1 MFRDFYAS
9 KRLTQ
14 VSNNNTISV
23 PSLTH
28 RTHTTRRENH
38 PPFESPRFNQR
49 EKANE
54 GSHLHSP
61 RANTNPPPLFLQQ
74 QQTPTQNN
82 NNNNNNNQTSSP
94 SNLPVVVQN
103 VEKAKSASR
112 YGNEVLFSVSQPQYY
127 CHQSTPKKSPPCFH
141 SRETVELRRMN
152 EEQQQRANTFLLQ
165 QQQQQQQRKK
175 NEDYLQALAMRPMPP
190 PEFTNGTGT
199 VLTAEK
205 RVAVAGTQTD
215 ENNDENETNARKAR
229 QSRRLAGLP
238 PPVPSTGKRE
248 DEETIDELD
257 IPKRITSAVEKTLE
271 SVAKETR
278 RGMEEIAMRT
288 QRDVL
293 RCAAD
298 VARMQRDLS
307 EFMGRYGVKRKNS
320 HRNDDDDNNEDDVV
334 YFGHT
339 SEREIDA
346 TKTASKK
353 KQSTMISDGKT
364 PALVSMISDGKTP
377 TNVVI
382 AHIRENASIAELRAA
397 HPLLFNGALS
407 IRKRG
412 HTTSFLRKKIS
423 EGYVGYARE
432 RRERALAPTLPPDKE
447 KEEFE
452 MENNDIFTSRSKPK
466 NKAVPICDDDSV
478 DENVELRVREEIEAF
493 KRKTKARTASRRG
506 FAVST
511 KLSIE
516 T

>member
-9 KRLTQ
+9 KRELTQ
-14 VSNNNTISV
+14 VSNNNIISV

-28 RTHTTRRENH
+28 RTHATRRENH

-61 RANTNPPPLFLQQ
+61 RANTTPPPLFLQQ
-74 QQTPTQNN
+74 QTTATQNN
-82 NNNNNNNQTSSP
+82 KNNQTSSP

-127 CHQSTPKKSPPCFH
+127 CHQSTPKESTPCFH
-141 SRETVELRRMN
+141 SRETVELRQRKN
-152 EEQQQRANTFLLQ
+152 EEQRERAANTFLLQ
-165 QQQQQQQRKK
+165 QQHQQQRKK
-175 NEDYLQALAMRPMPP
+175 NEDYLQALAMRPMSP

-215 ENNDENETNARKAR
+215 ENNEENETNARKGR

-238 PPVPSTGKRE
+238 PPVTSTGKRE

-257 IPKRITSAVEKTLE
+257 ISKRITSAVEKTLE

-320 HRNDDDDNNEDDVV
+320 HRNDDDDDDNNEDDVV

-397 HPLLFNGALS
+397 YPLLFNGALS

-412 HTTSFLRKKIS
+412 HTARFLRKKFS
-423 EGYVGYARE
+423 EGYVGYAAE
-432 RRERALAPTLPPDKE
+432 RERALAPTLPDKE
-447 KEEFE
+447 KEELE

-466 NKAVPICDDDSV
+466 NKTVTIDDDDSD

-493 KRKTKARTASRRG
+493 KRKTKARTARRRG

>member
-28 RTHTTRRENH
+28 RTHATRRENH

-61 RANTNPPPLFLQQ
+61 RANTTPPLFLQQ
-74 QQTPTQNN
+74 QTTATQ
-82 NNNNNNNQTSSP
+82 NNNNNQTSSP
-94 SNLPVVVQN
+94 SNVPVVVQN

-127 CHQSTPKKSPPCFH
+127 CHQSTPKESTPCFH
-141 SRETVELRRMN
+141 SRETVELRRKN
-152 EEQQQRANTFLLQ
+152 EEQQQRAANTFLL

-175 NEDYLQALAMRPMPP
+175 NEDYLQALAMRPMSP

-215 ENNDENETNARKAR
+215 ENNEENETNARKAR
-229 QSRRLAGLP
+229 QSRRLAELP
-238 PPVPSTGKRE
+238 PPVTSTGKRE

-257 IPKRITSAVEKTLE
+257 ISKRITSAVEKTLE

-307 EFMGRYGVKRKNS
+307 EFMGQYGVKRKNS
-320 HRNDDDDNNEDDVV
+320 HRNDDDGDNEDDVV

-353 KQSTMISDGKT
+353 KQSTMISGGKT

-382 AHIRENASIAELRAA
+382 AHIRENASIVELRAA

-407 IRKRG
+407 IRN
-412 HTTSFLRKKIS
+412 HTASFLRKKIS
-423 EGYVGYARE
+423 EGYVGYAAE
-432 RRERALAPTLPPDKE
+432 RERALAPTLPDKE
-447 KEEFE
+447 KEELE

-466 NKAVPICDDDSV
+466 NKAIPIDDDDSD

-493 KRKTKARTASRRG
+493 KRKTKARTARRRG

>member
-28 RTHTTRRENH
+28 RTHATRRENH

-61 RANTNPPPLFLQQ
+61 RANTTPPLFLQQ
-74 QQTPTQNN
+74 QTTATQ
-82 NNNNNNNQTSSP
+82 NNNNNQTSSP
-94 SNLPVVVQN
+94 SNVPVVVQN

-127 CHQSTPKKSPPCFH
+127 CHQSTPKESTPCFH
-141 SRETVELRRMN
+141 SRETVELRRKN
-152 EEQQQRANTFLLQ
+152 EEQRERAANTFLLQ
-165 QQQQQQQRKK
+165 QQQQQQRKK
-175 NEDYLQALAMRPMPP
+175 NEEYLQALAMRPMSP

-205 RVAVAGTQTD
+205 RMAVAGTQTD
-215 ENNDENETNARKAR
+215 ENNEENETNARKAR

-238 PPVPSTGKRE
+238 PPVTSTGKRE

-257 IPKRITSAVEKTLE
+257 ISKRITSAVEKTLE

-320 HRNDDDDNNEDDVV
+320 HRNDDDDDNEDDVV

-353 KQSTMISDGKT
+353 KQSTMISGGKT

-382 AHIRENASIAELRAA
+382 AHIRENASIVELRAA

-407 IRKRG
+407 IRN
-412 HTTSFLRKKIS
+412 HTASFLRKKIS
-423 EGYVGYARE
+423 EGYVGYAAE
-432 RRERALAPTLPPDKE
+432 RERALAPTLPDKE
-447 KEEFE
+447 KEELE

-466 NKAVPICDDDSV
+466 NKAVPIDDDDSD

-493 KRKTKARTASRRG
+493 KRKTKARTARRRG

-511 KLSIE
+511 NLSIE

>member
-28 RTHTTRRENH
+28 RTHATRRENH

-61 RANTNPPPLFLQQ
+61 RANTTPPLFLQQ
-74 QQTPTQNN
+74 QQQTTATQ
-82 NNNNNNNQTSSP
+82 NNNNNQTSSP
-94 SNLPVVVQN
+94 SNVPVVVQN

-127 CHQSTPKKSPPCFH
+127 CHQSTPKESTPCFH
-141 SRETVELRRMN
+141 SRETVELRQRKN
-152 EEQQQRANTFLLQ
+152 EEQRERAANTFLLQ
-165 QQQQQQQRKK
+165 QQHQQQRKK
-175 NEDYLQALAMRPMPP
+175 NEDYLQALAMRPMSP

-215 ENNDENETNARKAR
+215 ENNEENETNARKAR

-238 PPVPSTGKRE
+238 PPVTSTGKRE

-257 IPKRITSAVEKTLE
+257 ISKRITSAVEKTLE

-320 HRNDDDDNNEDDVV
+320 HRNDDDDDDNEDDVV

-353 KQSTMISDGKT
+353 KQSTMISGGKT

-407 IRKRG
+407 IRN
-412 HTTSFLRKKIS
+412 HTASFLRKKIS
-423 EGYVGYARE
+423 EGYVGYAAE
-432 RRERALAPTLPPDKE
+432 RERALAPTLPPVDKE
-447 KEEFE
+447 KEELE

-466 NKAVPICDDDSV
+466 NKAVPIDDDDSD

-493 KRKTKARTASRRG
+493 KRKTKARTARRRG

>member
-9 KRLTQ
+9 KRELTQ
-14 VSNNNTISV
+14 VSNNNIISV

-28 RTHTTRRENH
+28 RTHATRRENH

-61 RANTNPPPLFLQQ
+61 RANTTPPPLFLQQ
-74 QQTPTQNN
+74 QTTATQNN
-82 NNNNNNNQTSSP
+82 KNNQTSSP

-112 YGNEVLFSVSQPQYY
+112 YGNEVLFSVSQLQYC
-127 CHQSTPKKSPPCFH
+127 CHQSTPKESTPCFH
-141 SRETVELRRMN
+141 SRETVELRQRKN
-152 EEQQQRANTFLLQ
+152 EEQRERAANTFLLQ
-165 QQQQQQQRKK
+165 QQHQQQRKK
-175 NEDYLQALAMRPMPP
+175 NEDYLQALAMRPMSP

-215 ENNDENETNARKAR
+215 ENNEENETNARKGAKAEDSLDCLR
-229 QSRRLAGLP
+229 
-238 PPVPSTGKRE
+238 RE

-257 IPKRITSAVEKTLE
+257 ISKRITSAVEKTLE

-320 HRNDDDDNNEDDVV
+320 HRNDDDDDDNEDDVV

-346 TKTASKK
+346 MKTASKK
-353 KQSTMISDGKT
+353 KQSTMTPANT

-397 HPLLFNGALS
+397 YPLLFNGALS

-412 HTTSFLRKKIS
+412 HTARFLRKKIS
-423 EGYVGYARE
+423 EGYVGYAAE
-432 RRERALAPTLPPDKE
+432 RERALAPTLPDKE
-447 KEEFE
+447 KEELE

-466 NKAVPICDDDSV
+466 NKTVTIDDDDSD

-493 KRKTKARTASRRG
+493 KRKTKARTARRRG

>member
-28 RTHTTRRENH
+28 RTHATRRENH

-61 RANTNPPPLFLQQ
+61 RANTTPPLFLQQ
-74 QQTPTQNN
+74 QQQTTATQ
-82 NNNNNNNQTSSP
+82 NNNNNQTSSP
-94 SNLPVVVQN
+94 SNVPVVVQN

-127 CHQSTPKKSPPCFH
+127 CHQSTPKESPPCFH
-141 SRETVELRRMN
+141 SRETVELRRKN
-152 EEQQQRANTFLLQ
+152 EEQRERAANTFLLQQ

-175 NEDYLQALAMRPMPP
+175 NEDYLQALAMRPMSP

-215 ENNDENETNARKAR
+215 ENNEENETNARKAR

-238 PPVPSTGKRE
+238 PPVTSTGKRE

-257 IPKRITSAVEKTLE
+257 ISKRITSAVEKTLE

-320 HRNDDDDNNEDDVV
+320 HRNDDDDDNEDDVV

-353 KQSTMISDGKT
+353 KQSTMMISGGKT

-382 AHIRENASIAELRAA
+382 AHIRENASIVELRAA

-407 IRKRG
+407 IRN
-412 HTTSFLRKKIS
+412 HTASFLRKKIS
-423 EGYVGYARE
+423 EGYVGYAAE
-432 RRERALAPTLPPDKE
+432 RERALAPTLPDKE
-447 KEEFE
+447 KEELE

-466 NKAVPICDDDSV
+466 NKAVPIDDDDSD

-493 KRKTKARTASRRG
+493 KRKTKARTARRRG

>member
-1 MFRDFYAS
+1 MS
-9 KRLTQ
+9 
-14 VSNNNTISV
+14 
-23 PSLTH
+23 
-28 RTHTTRRENH
+28 
-38 PPFESPRFNQR
+38 
-49 EKANE
+49 
-54 GSHLHSP
+54 
-61 RANTNPPPLFLQQ
+61 
-74 QQTPTQNN
+74 
-82 NNNNNNNQTSSP
+82 
-94 SNLPVVVQN
+94 
-103 VEKAKSASR
+103 
-112 YGNEVLFSVSQPQYY
+112 
-127 CHQSTPKKSPPCFH
+127 
-141 SRETVELRRMN
+141 
-152 EEQQQRANTFLLQ
+152 
-165 QQQQQQQRKK
+165 
-175 NEDYLQALAMRPMPP
+175 P

-215 ENNDENETNARKAR
+215 ENNEENETNARKAR

-238 PPVPSTGKRE
+238 PPVTSTGKRE

-257 IPKRITSAVEKTLE
+257 ISKRITSAVEKTLE

-320 HRNDDDDNNEDDVV
+320 HRNDDDDDDNEDDVV

-353 KQSTMISDGKT
+353 KQSTMISGGKT

-382 AHIRENASIAELRAA
+382 AHIRENASIVELRAA

-407 IRKRG
+407 IRN
-412 HTTSFLRKKIS
+412 HTASFLRKKIS
-423 EGYVGYARE
+423 EGYVGYAAK
-432 RRERALAPTLPPDKE
+432 RERALAPTLPDKE
-447 KEEFE
+447 KEELE

-466 NKAVPICDDDSV
+466 NKAVPIDDDDSD

-493 KRKTKARTASRRG
+493 KRKTKARTARRRG

>member
-28 RTHTTRRENH
+28 RTHATRRENH

-61 RANTNPPPLFLQQ
+61 RANTTPPLFLQQ
-74 QQTPTQNN
+74 QTTATQ
-82 NNNNNNNQTSSP
+82 NNNNNQTSSP
-94 SNLPVVVQN
+94 SNVPVVVQN

-127 CHQSTPKKSPPCFH
+127 CHQSTPKESTPCFH
-141 SRETVELRRMN
+141 SRETVELRRKN
-152 EEQQQRANTFLLQ
+152 EEQRERAANTFLLQ
-165 QQQQQQQRKK
+165 QQHQQQRKK
-175 NEDYLQALAMRPMPP
+175 NEDYLQALAMRPMSP

-215 ENNDENETNARKAR
+215 ENNEENETNARKAR

-238 PPVPSTGKRE
+238 PPVTSTGKRE

-257 IPKRITSAVEKTLE
+257 ISKRITSAVEKTLE

-320 HRNDDDDNNEDDVV
+320 HRNDDDDDDNDDDVV

-353 KQSTMISDGKT
+353 KQSTMISGGKT

-382 AHIRENASIAELRAA
+382 AHIRENASIVELRAA

-407 IRKRG
+407 IRN
-412 HTTSFLRKKIS
+412 HTASFLRKKIS
-423 EGYVGYARE
+423 EGYVGYAAE
-432 RRERALAPTLPPDKE
+432 RERALAPTLPDKE
-447 KEEFE
+447 KEELE

-466 NKAVPICDDDSV
+466 NKAIPIDDDDSD

-493 KRKTKARTASRRG
+493 KRKTKARTARRRG

>member
-28 RTHTTRRENH
+28 RTHATRRENH

-61 RANTNPPPLFLQQ
+61 RANTTPPLFLQQ
-74 QQTPTQNN
+74 QQQTTPTQ
-82 NNNNNNNQTSSP
+82 NNNNNQTSSP
-94 SNLPVVVQN
+94 SNVPVVVQN

-127 CHQSTPKKSPPCFH
+127 CHQSTPKESTPCFH
-141 SRETVELRRMN
+141 SRETVELRRKN
-152 EEQQQRANTFLLQ
+152 EEQRERAANTFLL

-175 NEDYLQALAMRPMPP
+175 NEDYLQALAMRPMSP

-215 ENNDENETNARKAR
+215 ENNEENETNARKAR

-238 PPVPSTGKRE
+238 PPVTSTGKRE
-248 DEETIDELD
+248 DEETIEELD
-257 IPKRITSAVEKTLE
+257 LSKRITSAVEKTLE

-307 EFMGRYGVKRKNS
+307 EFMGRYGMKRKNS
-320 HRNDDDDNNEDDVV
+320 HRNDDDDDDNEDDVV

-382 AHIRENASIAELRAA
+382 AHIRENASIAKLRAA

-407 IRKRG
+407 IRN
-412 HTTSFLRKKIS
+412 HTASFLRKKIS
-423 EGYVGYARE
+423 EGYVGYAAE
-432 RRERALAPTLPPDKE
+432 RERALAPTLPDKE
-447 KEEFE
+447 KEELE

-466 NKAVPICDDDSV
+466 NKAVPIADDDSD

-493 KRKTKARTASRRG
+493 KRKTKARTARRRG

>member
-28 RTHTTRRENH
+28 RTHATRRENH

-61 RANTNPPPLFLQQ
+61 RANTTPPLFLQQ
-74 QQTPTQNN
+74 QTTATQ
-82 NNNNNNNQTSSP
+82 NNNNNNQTSSP
-94 SNLPVVVQN
+94 SNVPVVVQN

-127 CHQSTPKKSPPCFH
+127 CHQSTPKESPPCFH
-141 SRETVELRRMN
+141 SRETVELRRKN
-152 EEQQQRANTFLLQ
+152 EEQRERAANTFLLQ
-165 QQQQQQQRKK
+165 QQHQQQRKK
-175 NEDYLQALAMRPMPP
+175 NEEYLQALAMRPMSP

-215 ENNDENETNARKAR
+215 ENNEENETNARKAR

-238 PPVPSTGKRE
+238 PPVTSTGKRE

-257 IPKRITSAVEKTLE
+257 ISKRITSAVEKTLE

-320 HRNDDDDNNEDDVV
+320 HRNDDDDDDNEDDVV

-353 KQSTMISDGKT
+353 KQSTMISGGKT

-407 IRKRG
+407 IRN
-412 HTTSFLRKKIS
+412 HTASFLRKKIS
-423 EGYVGYARE
+423 EGYVGYAAE
-432 RRERALAPTLPPDKE
+432 RERALAPTLPDKE
-447 KEEFE
+447 KEELE

-466 NKAVPICDDDSV
+466 NKAVPIDDDDSD

-493 KRKTKARTASRRG
+493 KRKTKARTARRRG

>member
-28 RTHTTRRENH
+28 RTHATRRENH

-61 RANTNPPPLFLQQ
+61 RANTTPPLFLQQ
-74 QQTPTQNN
+74 QTTATQ
-82 NNNNNNNQTSSP
+82 NNNNNNQTSSP
-94 SNLPVVVQN
+94 SNVPVVVQN

-127 CHQSTPKKSPPCFH
+127 CHQSTPKESTPCFH
-141 SRETVELRRMN
+141 SRETVELRRKN
-152 EEQQQRANTFLLQ
+152 EEQRERAANTFLLQ
-165 QQQQQQQRKK
+165 QQHQQQRKK
-175 NEDYLQALAMRPMPP
+175 NEEYLQALAMRPMSP

-215 ENNDENETNARKAR
+215 ENNEENETNARKAR

-238 PPVPSTGKRE
+238 PPVTSTGKRE

-257 IPKRITSAVEKTLE
+257 ISKRITSAVEKTLE

-320 HRNDDDDNNEDDVV
+320 HRDDDDDDDDNEDDVV

-353 KQSTMISDGKT
+353 KQSTMISGGKT

-382 AHIRENASIAELRAA
+382 AHIRENASIVELRAA

-407 IRKRG
+407 IRN
-412 HTTSFLRKKIS
+412 HTASFLRKKIS
-423 EGYVGYARE
+423 EGYVGYAAE
-432 RRERALAPTLPPDKE
+432 RERALAPTMPPDKE

-466 NKAVPICDDDSV
+466 NKAVPIDDDDSD

-493 KRKTKARTASRRG
+493 KRKTKARTARRRG

>member
-28 RTHTTRRENH
+28 RTHATRRENH

-61 RANTNPPPLFLQQ
+61 RANTTPPLFLQP
-74 QQTPTQNN
+74 QTTATQ
-82 NNNNNNNQTSSP
+82 NNNNNNQTSSP
-94 SNLPVVVQN
+94 SNVPVVVQN

-127 CHQSTPKKSPPCFH
+127 CHQSTPKESTPCFH
-141 SRETVELRRMN
+141 SRETVELRRKN
-152 EEQQQRANTFLLQ
+152 EEQRERAANTFLLQ

-175 NEDYLQALAMRPMPP
+175 NEDYLQALAMRPMSP

-215 ENNDENETNARKAR
+215 ENNEENETNARKAR

-238 PPVPSTGKRE
+238 PPVTSTGKRE

-257 IPKRITSAVEKTLE
+257 ISKRITSAVEKTLE

-320 HRNDDDDNNEDDVV
+320 HRDDDDDDDDNEDDVV

-353 KQSTMISDGKT
+353 KQSTMISGGKT

-407 IRKRG
+407 IRN
-412 HTTSFLRKKIS
+412 HTTSYLRKTIS
-423 EGYVGYARE
+423 KGYVGYAAE
-432 RRERALAPTLPPDKE
+432 RERALAPTMPPDKE

-466 NKAVPICDDDSV
+466 NKAVPIDDDDSD

-493 KRKTKARTASRRG
+493 KRKTKARTARRRG

>member
-28 RTHTTRRENH
+28 RTHATRRENH

-61 RANTNPPPLFLQQ
+61 RANTTPPLFLQQ
-74 QQTPTQNN
+74 QTTATQ

-94 SNLPVVVQN
+94 SNVPVVVQN

-127 CHQSTPKKSPPCFH
+127 CHQSTPKESTPCFH
-141 SRETVELRRMN
+141 SRETVELRRKN
-152 EEQQQRANTFLLQ
+152 EEQRERAANTFLL
-165 QQQQQQQRKK
+165 QQQRKK
-175 NEDYLQALAMRPMPP
+175 NEDYLQALAMRPMSP

-215 ENNDENETNARKAR
+215 ENNEENETNARKAR

-238 PPVPSTGKRE
+238 PPVTSTGKRE

-257 IPKRITSAVEKTLE
+257 ISKRITSAVEKTLE

-320 HRNDDDDNNEDDVV
+320 HRNDDDDDDNEDDVV

-353 KQSTMISDGKT
+353 KQSTMISGGKT

-382 AHIRENASIAELRAA
+382 AHIRENASIVELRAA

-407 IRKRG
+407 IRN
-412 HTTSFLRKKIS
+412 HTASFLRKKIS
-423 EGYVGYARE
+423 EGYVGYAAE
-432 RRERALAPTLPPDKE
+432 RERALAPTLPDKE
-447 KEEFE
+447 KEELE
-452 MENNDIFTSRSKPK
+452 MENIDIFTSRSKPN
-466 NKAVPICDDDSV
+466 NKAVPIDDDDSD

-493 KRKTKARTASRRG
+493 KRKTKARTARRRG

>member
-9 KRLTQ
+9 KRELTQ
-14 VSNNNTISV
+14 VSNNNIISV

-28 RTHTTRRENH
+28 RTHATRRENH

-61 RANTNPPPLFLQQ
+61 RANTTPPPLFLQQ
-74 QQTPTQNN
+74 QTTATQNN
-82 NNNNNNNQTSSP
+82 KNNQTSSP

-127 CHQSTPKKSPPCFH
+127 CHQSTPKESTPCFH
-141 SRETVELRRMN
+141 SRETVELRQRKN
-152 EEQQQRANTFLLQ
+152 EEQRERAANTFLLQ
-165 QQQQQQQRKK
+165 QQHQQQRKK
-175 NEDYLQALAMRPMPP
+175 NEDYLQALAMRPMSP

-215 ENNDENETNARKAR
+215 ENNEENETNARKAR

-238 PPVPSTGKRE
+238 PPVTSTGKRE

-257 IPKRITSAVEKTLE
+257 ISKRITSAVEKTLE

-320 HRNDDDDNNEDDVV
+320 HRNDDDDDNEDDVV

-346 TKTASKK
+346 MKTASKK
-353 KQSTMISDGKT
+353 KQSTMISGGKT

-382 AHIRENASIAELRAA
+382 AHIRENASIVELRAA

-407 IRKRG
+407 IRN
-412 HTTSFLRKKIS
+412 HTASFLRKKIS
-423 EGYVGYARE
+423 EGYVGYAAE
-432 RRERALAPTLPPDKE
+432 RERALAPTLPDKE
-447 KEEFE
+447 KEELE

-466 NKAVPICDDDSV
+466 NKTVTIDDDDSD

-493 KRKTKARTASRRG
+493 KRKTKARTARRRG

>member
-1 MFRDFYAS
+1 
-9 KRLTQ
+9 
-14 VSNNNTISV
+14 
-23 PSLTH
+23 
-28 RTHTTRRENH
+28 
-38 PPFESPRFNQR
+38 
-49 EKANE
+49 
-54 GSHLHSP
+54 
-61 RANTNPPPLFLQQ
+61 
-74 QQTPTQNN
+74 
-82 NNNNNNNQTSSP
+82 
-94 SNLPVVVQN
+94 VVVQN

-127 CHQSTPKKSPPCFH
+127 CHQSTPKESTPCFH
-141 SRETVELRRMN
+141 SRETVELRQRKN
-152 EEQQQRANTFLLQ
+152 EEQRERAANTFLLQ
-165 QQQQQQQRKK
+165 QQHQQQRKK
-175 NEDYLQALAMRPMPP
+175 NEDYLQALAMRPMSP

-215 ENNDENETNARKAR
+215 ENNEENETNARKGR

-238 PPVPSTGKRE
+238 PPVTSTGKRE

-257 IPKRITSAVEKTLE
+257 ISKRITSAVEKTLE

-320 HRNDDDDNNEDDVV
+320 HRNDDDDDNNEDDVV

-353 KQSTMISDGKT
+353 KQSTIISDGKT

-397 HPLLFNGALS
+397 YPLLFNGALS

-412 HTTSFLRKKIS
+412 HTARFLRKKIS
-423 EGYVGYARE
+423 EGYVGYAAE
-432 RRERALAPTLPPDKE
+432 RERALAPTLRPDKE

-466 NKAVPICDDDSV
+466 NKAVPICDDDSD

-493 KRKTKARTASRRG
+493 KRKTKARTARRRG

>member
-28 RTHTTRRENH
+28 RTHATRRENH

-61 RANTNPPPLFLQQ
+61 RANTTPPLFLQQ
-74 QQTPTQNN
+74 QQQTTATQ
-82 NNNNNNNQTSSP
+82 NNNNNQTSSP
-94 SNLPVVVQN
+94 SNVPVVVQN

-127 CHQSTPKKSPPCFH
+127 CHQSTPKESTPCFH
-141 SRETVELRRMN
+141 SRETVELRQRKN
-152 EEQQQRANTFLLQ
+152 EEQRERAANTFLLQ
-165 QQQQQQQRKK
+165 QQHQQQRKK
-175 NEDYLQALAMRPMPP
+175 NEDYLQALAMRPMSP

-215 ENNDENETNARKAR
+215 ENNEENETNARKAR

-238 PPVPSTGKRE
+238 PPVTSTGKRE

-257 IPKRITSAVEKTLE
+257 ISKRITSAVEKTLE

-320 HRNDDDDNNEDDVV
+320 HRNDDDDDDNEDDVV

-353 KQSTMISDGKT
+353 KQSTMISGGKT

-407 IRKRG
+407 IRN
-412 HTTSFLRKKIS
+412 HTASFLRKKIS
-423 EGYVGYARE
+423 EGYVGYAAE
-432 RRERALAPTLPPDKE
+432 RERALAPTLPPVDKE
-447 KEEFE
+447 KEELE

-466 NKAVPICDDDSV
+466 NKAIPIDDDDSD

-493 KRKTKARTASRRG
+493 KRKTKARTARRRG

>member
-9 KRLTQ
+9 KRELTQ
-14 VSNNNTISV
+14 VSNNNIISV

-28 RTHTTRRENH
+28 RTHATRRENH

-61 RANTNPPPLFLQQ
+61 RANTTPPPLFLQQ
-74 QQTPTQNN
+74 QTTATQNN
-82 NNNNNNNQTSSP
+82 KNNQTSSP

-127 CHQSTPKKSPPCFH
+127 CHQSTPKESTPCFH
-141 SRETVELRRMN
+141 SRETVELRQRKN
-152 EEQQQRANTFLLQ
+152 EEQRERAANTFLLQ
-165 QQQQQQQRKK
+165 QQHQQQRKK
-175 NEDYLQALAMRPMPP
+175 NEDYLQALAMRPMSP

-215 ENNDENETNARKAR
+215 ENNEENETNARKGR

-238 PPVPSTGKRE
+238 PPVTSTGKRE

-257 IPKRITSAVEKTLE
+257 ISKRITSAVEKTLE

-320 HRNDDDDNNEDDVV
+320 HRNDDDDDDNEDDVV

-346 TKTASKK
+346 MKTASKK
-353 KQSTMISDGKT
+353 KQSTMTPANT

-407 IRKRG
+407 IRN
-412 HTTSFLRKKIS
+412 HTALFLRKKIS
-423 EGYVGYARE
+423 EGYVGYAAE
-432 RRERALAPTLPPDKE
+432 RERALAPTLPDKE
-447 KEEFE
+447 KEELE

-466 NKAVPICDDDSV
+466 NKTVTIDDDDSD

-493 KRKTKARTASRRG
+493 KRKTKARTARRRG

>member
-28 RTHTTRRENH
+28 RTHATRRENH

-61 RANTNPPPLFLQQ
+61 RANTTPPLFLQP
-74 QQTPTQNN
+74 QTTATQ
-82 NNNNNNNQTSSP
+82 NNNNNNQTSSP
-94 SNLPVVVQN
+94 SNVPVVVQN

-127 CHQSTPKKSPPCFH
+127 CHQSTPKESTPCFH
-141 SRETVELRRMN
+141 SRETVELRRKN
-152 EEQQQRANTFLLQ
+152 EEQRERAANTFLLQ

-175 NEDYLQALAMRPMPP
+175 NEEYLQALAMRPMSP

-215 ENNDENETNARKAR
+215 ENNEENETNARKAR

-238 PPVPSTGKRE
+238 PPVTSTGKRE

-257 IPKRITSAVEKTLE
+257 ISKRITSAVEKTLE

-320 HRNDDDDNNEDDVV
+320 HRNDDDDDDNEDDVV

-353 KQSTMISDGKT
+353 KQSTMISGGKT

-407 IRKRG
+407 IRN
-412 HTTSFLRKKIS
+412 HTTSYLRKKIS
-423 EGYVGYARE
+423 KGYVGYAAE
-432 RRERALAPTLPPDKE
+432 RERALAPTMPPDKE

-466 NKAVPICDDDSV
+466 NKAVPIDDDDSD

-493 KRKTKARTASRRG
+493 KRKTKARTARRRG

>member
-1 MFRDFYAS
+1 M
-9 KRLTQ
+9 
-14 VSNNNTISV
+14 
-23 PSLTH
+23 
-28 RTHTTRRENH
+28 
-38 PPFESPRFNQR
+38 
-49 EKANE
+49 
-54 GSHLHSP
+54 
-61 RANTNPPPLFLQQ
+61 
-74 QQTPTQNN
+74 
-82 NNNNNNNQTSSP
+82 
-94 SNLPVVVQN
+94 
-103 VEKAKSASR
+103 
-112 YGNEVLFSVSQPQYY
+112 
-127 CHQSTPKKSPPCFH
+127 
-141 SRETVELRRMN
+141 
-152 EEQQQRANTFLLQ
+152 
-165 QQQQQQQRKK
+165 
-175 NEDYLQALAMRPMPP
+175 
-190 PEFTNGTGT
+190 
-199 VLTAEK
+199 
-205 RVAVAGTQTD
+205 AVAGTQTD

-320 HRNDDDDNNEDDVV
+320 HRNDDDDDNNEDDVV

-353 KQSTMISDGKT
+353 KQSTIISDGKTPALVSMISDGKT

-432 RRERALAPTLPPDKE
+432 RRERALAPTLRPDKE

>member
-1 MFRDFYAS
+1 
-9 KRLTQ
+9 
-14 VSNNNTISV
+14 
-23 PSLTH
+23 
-28 RTHTTRRENH
+28 
-38 PPFESPRFNQR
+38 
-49 EKANE
+49 
-54 GSHLHSP
+54 
-61 RANTNPPPLFLQQ
+61 LQQ
-74 QQTPTQNN
+74 QTTATQ
-82 NNNNNNNQTSSP
+82 NNNNNQTSSP
-94 SNLPVVVQN
+94 SNVPVVVQN

-127 CHQSTPKKSPPCFH
+127 CHQSTPKESPPCFH
-141 SRETVELRRMN
+141 SRETVELRRKN
-152 EEQQQRANTFLLQ
+152 EEQRERAANTFLLQ
-165 QQQQQQQRKK
+165 QQHQQQRKK
-175 NEDYLQALAMRPMPP
+175 NEEYLQALAMRPMSP

-215 ENNDENETNARKAR
+215 ENNEENETNARKAR

-238 PPVPSTGKRE
+238 PPVTSTGKRE

-257 IPKRITSAVEKTLE
+257 ISKRITSAVEKTLE

-320 HRNDDDDNNEDDVV
+320 HRNDDDDDDNEDDVV

-353 KQSTMISDGKT
+353 KQSTMISGGKT

-382 AHIRENASIAELRAA
+382 AHIRENASIVELRAA

-407 IRKRG
+407 IRN
-412 HTTSFLRKKIS
+412 HTASFLRKKIS
-423 EGYVGYARE
+423 EGYVGYAAE
-432 RRERALAPTLPPDKE
+432 RERALAPTLPDKE
-447 KEEFE
+447 KEELE

-466 NKAVPICDDDSV
+466 NKAVPIDDDDSD

-493 KRKTKARTASRRG
+493 KRKTKARTARRRG

>member
-9 KRLTQ
+9 KRELTQ
-14 VSNNNTISV
+14 VSNNNIISV

-28 RTHTTRRENH
+28 RTHATRRENH

-61 RANTNPPPLFLQQ
+61 RANTTPPLFLQQ
-74 QQTPTQNN
+74 QQQTTPTQ
-82 NNNNNNNQTSSP
+82 NNNNNQTSSP
-94 SNLPVVVQN
+94 SNVPVVVQN

-127 CHQSTPKKSPPCFH
+127 CHQSTPKESTPCFH
-141 SRETVELRRMN
+141 SRETVELRQRKN
-152 EEQQQRANTFLLQ
+152 EEQRERAANTFLLQ
-165 QQQQQQQRKK
+165 QQHQQQRKK
-175 NEDYLQALAMRPMPP
+175 NEDYLQALAMRPMSP
-190 PEFTNGTGT
+190 PEFTNGTRT
-199 VLTAEK
+199 VRTAEK

-215 ENNDENETNARKAR
+215 ENNEENETNAGKAR

-238 PPVPSTGKRE
+238 PPVTSTGKRE

-257 IPKRITSAVEKTLE
+257 ISKRITSAVEKTLE

-320 HRNDDDDNNEDDVV
+320 HRNDDDDDDNEDDVV

-346 TKTASKK
+346 MKTASKK
-353 KQSTMISDGKT
+353 KQSTMTPANT

-397 HPLLFNGALS
+397 YPLLFNGALS

-412 HTTSFLRKKIS
+412 HTARFLRKKIS
-423 EGYVGYARE
+423 EGYVGYAAE
-432 RRERALAPTLPPDKE
+432 RERALAPTLPDKE
-447 KEEFE
+447 KEELE

-466 NKAVPICDDDSV
+466 NKTVTIDDDDSD

-493 KRKTKARTASRRG
+493 KRKTKARTARRRG

>member
-28 RTHTTRRENH
+28 RTHATRRENH

-61 RANTNPPPLFLQQ
+61 RANTTPPLFLQP
-74 QQTPTQNN
+74 QTTATQ
-82 NNNNNNNQTSSP
+82 NNNNNNQTSSP
-94 SNLPVVVQN
+94 SNVPVVVQN

-127 CHQSTPKKSPPCFH
+127 CHQSTPKESTPCFH
-141 SRETVELRRMN
+141 SRETVELRRKN
-152 EEQQQRANTFLLQ
+152 EEQRERAANTFLLQ
-165 QQQQQQQRKK
+165 QQHQQQRKK
-175 NEDYLQALAMRPMPP
+175 NEEYLQALAMRPMSP

-215 ENNDENETNARKAR
+215 ENNEENETNARKAR

-238 PPVPSTGKRE
+238 PPVTSTGKRE

-257 IPKRITSAVEKTLE
+257 ISKRITSAVEKTLE

-320 HRNDDDDNNEDDVV
+320 HRNDDDDDDNDDDVV

-353 KQSTMISDGKT
+353 KQSTMISGGKT

-382 AHIRENASIAELRAA
+382 AHIRENASIVELRAA

-407 IRKRG
+407 IRN
-412 HTTSFLRKKIS
+412 HTASFLRKKIS
-423 EGYVGYARE
+423 EGYVGYAAE
-432 RRERALAPTLPPDKE
+432 RERALAPTLPDKE
-447 KEEFE
+447 KEELE

-466 NKAVPICDDDSV
+466 NKAVPIDDDDSD

-493 KRKTKARTASRRG
+493 KRKTKARTARRRG

-511 KLSIE
+511 NLSIE

>member
-28 RTHTTRRENH
+28 RTHATRRENH

-61 RANTNPPPLFLQQ
+61 RANTTPPLFLQQ
-74 QQTPTQNN
+74 QTTATQ
-82 NNNNNNNQTSSP
+82 NNNNNQTSSP
-94 SNLPVVVQN
+94 SNVPVVVQN

-112 YGNEVLFSVSQPQYY
+112 YGNEVLFSVCQPQYY
-127 CHQSTPKKSPPCFH
+127 CHQSTPKESPPCFH
-141 SRETVELRRMN
+141 SRETVELRRKN
-152 EEQQQRANTFLLQ
+152 EEQRERAANTFLL
-165 QQQQQQQRKK
+165 QQQQQRKK
-175 NEDYLQALAMRPMPP
+175 NEDYLQALAMRPMSP

-215 ENNDENETNARKAR
+215 ENNEENETNARKAR

-238 PPVPSTGKRE
+238 PPVTSTGKRE

-257 IPKRITSAVEKTLE
+257 ISKRITSAVEKTLE

-307 EFMGRYGVKRKNS
+307 EFMGRYGVKRKNI
-320 HRNDDDDNNEDDVV
+320 HRNDDDDDNEDDVV

-407 IRKRG
+407 IRN
-412 HTTSFLRKKIS
+412 HTASFLRKKIS
-423 EGYVGYARE
+423 EGYVGYAAE
-432 RRERALAPTLPPDKE
+432 RERALAPTLPDKE
-447 KEEFE
+447 KEELE

-466 NKAVPICDDDSV
+466 NKAVPIDDDDSD

-493 KRKTKARTASRRG
+493 KRKTKARTARRRG

-511 KLSIE
+511 NLSIE

>member
-28 RTHTTRRENH
+28 RTHATRRENH

-61 RANTNPPPLFLQQ
+61 RANTTPPLFLQQ
-74 QQTPTQNN
+74 QTTATQ
-82 NNNNNNNQTSSP
+82 NNNNNNQTSSP
-94 SNLPVVVQN
+94 SNVPVVVQN

-127 CHQSTPKKSPPCFH
+127 CHQSTPKESTPCFH
-141 SRETVELRRMN
+141 SRETVELRRKN
-152 EEQQQRANTFLLQ
+152 EEQRERAANTFLLQQ

-175 NEDYLQALAMRPMPP
+175 NEDYLQALAMRPMSP

-205 RVAVAGTQTD
+205 RMAVAGTQTD
-215 ENNDENETNARKAR
+215 ENNEENETNARKAR
-229 QSRRLAGLP
+229 QSRRVAGLP
-238 PPVPSTGKRE
+238 PPVTSTGKRE

-257 IPKRITSAVEKTLE
+257 ISKRITSAVEKTLE

-320 HRNDDDDNNEDDVV
+320 HRNDDDDDDNDDDVV

-353 KQSTMISDGKT
+353 KQSTMISGGKT

-407 IRKRG
+407 IRN
-412 HTTSFLRKKIS
+412 HTASFLRKKIS
-423 EGYVGYARE
+423 EGYVGYAAE
-432 RRERALAPTLPPDKE
+432 RERALAPTLPDKE
-447 KEEFE
+447 KEELE

-466 NKAVPICDDDSV
+466 NKAVPIDDDDSD

-493 KRKTKARTASRRG
+493 KRKTKARTARRRG

-511 KLSIE
+511 NLSIE

>member
-28 RTHTTRRENH
+28 RTHATRRENH

-61 RANTNPPPLFLQQ
+61 RANTTPPLFLQQ
-74 QQTPTQNN
+74 QQQTTPTQ
-82 NNNNNNNQTSSP
+82 NNNNNQTSSP
-94 SNLPVVVQN
+94 SNVPVVVQN

-127 CHQSTPKKSPPCFH
+127 CHQSTPKESMPCFH
-141 SRETVELRRMN
+141 SRETVELRRKN
-152 EEQQQRANTFLLQ
+152 EEQRERAANTFLL

-175 NEDYLQALAMRPMPP
+175 NEDYLQALAMRPMSP

-215 ENNDENETNARKAR
+215 ENNEENETNARKAR

-238 PPVPSTGKRE
+238 PPVTSTGKRE

-257 IPKRITSAVEKTLE
+257 LSKRITSAVEKTLE

-320 HRNDDDDNNEDDVV
+320 HRNDDDDDNEDDVV

-407 IRKRG
+407 IRN
-412 HTTSFLRKKIS
+412 HTASFLRKKIS
-423 EGYVGYARE
+423 EGYVGYAAE
-432 RRERALAPTLPPDKE
+432 RERALAPTLPDKE
-447 KEEFE
+447 KEELE

-466 NKAVPICDDDSV
+466 NKAVPIADDDS
-478 DENVELRVREEIEAF
+478 ENVELRVREEIEAF
-493 KRKTKARTASRRG
+493 KRKTKARTARRRG

>member
-320 HRNDDDDNNEDDVV
+320 HRNDDDDDDNNEDDVV

-339 SEREIDA
+339 S
-346 TKTASKK
+346 
-353 KQSTMISDGKT
+353 
-364 PALVSMISDGKTP
+364 
-377 TNVVI
+377 
-382 AHIRENASIAELRAA
+382 
-397 HPLLFNGALS
+397 
-407 IRKRG
+407 
-412 HTTSFLRKKIS
+412 
-423 EGYVGYARE
+423 
-432 RRERALAPTLPPDKE
+432 
-447 KEEFE
+447 
-452 MENNDIFTSRSKPK
+452 
-466 NKAVPICDDDSV
+466 
-478 DENVELRVREEIEAF
+478 VR
-493 KRKTKARTASRRG
+493 
-506 FAVST
+506 
-511 KLSIE
+511 
-516 T
+516 

>member
-1 MFRDFYAS
+1 M
-9 KRLTQ
+9 
-14 VSNNNTISV
+14 
-23 PSLTH
+23 
-28 RTHTTRRENH
+28 
-38 PPFESPRFNQR
+38 
-49 EKANE
+49 
-54 GSHLHSP
+54 
-61 RANTNPPPLFLQQ
+61 
-74 QQTPTQNN
+74 
-82 NNNNNNNQTSSP
+82 
-94 SNLPVVVQN
+94 
-103 VEKAKSASR
+103 
-112 YGNEVLFSVSQPQYY
+112 
-127 CHQSTPKKSPPCFH
+127 
-141 SRETVELRRMN
+141 
-152 EEQQQRANTFLLQ
+152 
-165 QQQQQQQRKK
+165 
-175 NEDYLQALAMRPMPP
+175 
-190 PEFTNGTGT
+190 
-199 VLTAEK
+199 LTAEK

-238 PPVPSTGKRE
+238 PPVTSTGKRE

-257 IPKRITSAVEKTLE
+257 ISKRITSAVEKTLE

-353 KQSTMISDGKT
+353 KQSTIISDGKTPALVSMISDGKT

-397 HPLLFNGALS
+397 HPLLFKGALS
-407 IRKRG
+407 IRN

-432 RRERALAPTLPPDKE
+432 RRERALAPTLRPDKE

-466 NKAVPICDDDSV
+466 NKAVPICDDDSD

>member
-28 RTHTTRRENH
+28 RTHATRRENH

-61 RANTNPPPLFLQQ
+61 RANTTPPLFLQQ
-74 QQTPTQNN
+74 QTTATQ
-82 NNNNNNNQTSSP
+82 NNNNNQTSSP
-94 SNLPVVVQN
+94 SNVPVVVQN

-127 CHQSTPKKSPPCFH
+127 CHQSTPKESTPCFH
-141 SRETVELRRMN
+141 SRETVELRRKN
-152 EEQQQRANTFLLQ
+152 EEQRERAANTFLLQ
-165 QQQQQQQRKK
+165 QQHQQQRKK
-175 NEDYLQALAMRPMPP
+175 NEEYLQALAMRPMSP

-215 ENNDENETNARKAR
+215 ENNEENETNARKAR

-238 PPVPSTGKRE
+238 PPVTSTGKRE

-257 IPKRITSAVEKTLE
+257 ISKRITSAVEKTLE

-320 HRNDDDDNNEDDVV
+320 HRNDDDDDDNEDDVV

-353 KQSTMISDGKT
+353 KQSTMISGGKT

-382 AHIRENASIAELRAA
+382 AHIRENASIVELRAA

-407 IRKRG
+407 IRN
-412 HTTSFLRKKIS
+412 HTASFLRKKIS
-423 EGYVGYARE
+423 EGYVGYAAE
-432 RRERALAPTLPPDKE
+432 RERALAPTLPDKE
-447 KEEFE
+447 KEELE

-466 NKAVPICDDDSV
+466 NKAVPIDDDDSD

-493 KRKTKARTASRRG
+493 KRKTKARTARRRG

>member
-28 RTHTTRRENH
+28 RTHATRRENH

-61 RANTNPPPLFLQQ
+61 RANTTPPLFLQQ
-74 QQTPTQNN
+74 QTTATQ
-82 NNNNNNNQTSSP
+82 NNNNNQTSSP
-94 SNLPVVVQN
+94 SNVPVVVQN

-127 CHQSTPKKSPPCFH
+127 CHQSTPKESTPCFH
-141 SRETVELRRMN
+141 SRETVELRRKN
-152 EEQQQRANTFLLQ
+152 EEQRERAANTFLLQ
-165 QQQQQQQRKK
+165 QQHQQQRKK
-175 NEDYLQALAMRPMPP
+175 NEEYLQALAMRPMSP

-215 ENNDENETNARKAR
+215 ENNEENETNARKAR

-238 PPVPSTGKRE
+238 PPVTSTGKRE

-257 IPKRITSAVEKTLE
+257 ISKRITSAVEKTLE

-320 HRNDDDDNNEDDVV
+320 HRNDDDDDDNEDDVV

-353 KQSTMISDGKT
+353 KQSTMISGGKT

-407 IRKRG
+407 IRN
-412 HTTSFLRKKIS
+412 HTASFLRKKIS
-423 EGYVGYARE
+423 EGYVGYAAE
-432 RRERALAPTLPPDKE
+432 RERALAPTLPDKE
-447 KEEFE
+447 KEELE

-466 NKAVPICDDDSV
+466 NKAVPIDDDDSD

-493 KRKTKARTASRRG
+493 KRKTKARTARRRG

>member
-28 RTHTTRRENH
+28 RTHATRRENH

-61 RANTNPPPLFLQQ
+61 RANTTPPLFLQQ
-74 QQTPTQNN
+74 QQQTTK
-82 NNNNNNNQTSSP
+82 NNNNNQTSSP
-94 SNLPVVVQN
+94 SNVPVVVQN

-127 CHQSTPKKSPPCFH
+127 CHQSTPKESTPCFH
-141 SRETVELRRMN
+141 SRETVELRGKN
-152 EEQQQRANTFLLQ
+152 EEQQQRANTFLL

-175 NEDYLQALAMRPMPP
+175 NEDYLQALAMRPMSP

-215 ENNDENETNARKAR
+215 ENNEENETNARKAR

-238 PPVPSTGKRE
+238 PPVTSTGKRE

-257 IPKRITSAVEKTLE
+257 ISKRITSAVEKTLE

-320 HRNDDDDNNEDDVV
+320 HRNDDDDDDNEDDVV

-353 KQSTMISDGKT
+353 KQSTMISGGKT

-382 AHIRENASIAELRAA
+382 AHIRENASIVELRAA

-407 IRKRG
+407 IRN
-412 HTTSFLRKKIS
+412 HTASFLRKKIS
-423 EGYVGYARE
+423 EGYVGYAAE
-432 RRERALAPTLPPDKE
+432 RERALAPTLPDKE
-447 KEEFE
+447 KEELE

-466 NKAVPICDDDSV
+466 NKAVPIDDDDSD

-493 KRKTKARTASRRG
+493 KRKTKARTARRRG

-511 KLSIE
+511 NLSIE